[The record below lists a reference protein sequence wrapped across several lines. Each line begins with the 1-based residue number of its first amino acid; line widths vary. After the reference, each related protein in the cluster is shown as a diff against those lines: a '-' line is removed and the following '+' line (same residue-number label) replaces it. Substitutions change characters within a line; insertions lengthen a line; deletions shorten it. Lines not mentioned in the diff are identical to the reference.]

1 MQLLKSFRINIHL
14 PSESVGQL
22 LTQQALKPHGF
33 LRLKQGYSQ
42 YESEE
47 IPMKWLAFVFIAV
60 LCATNQGTAELQ
72 EAMKG
77 FLAVSP
83 KNKVVTTW
91 GDIKRS
97 VWKD

>member
-1 MQLLKSFRINIHL
+1 
-14 PSESVGQL
+14 
-22 LTQQALKPHGF
+22 
-33 LRLKQGYSQ
+33 
-42 YESEE
+42 
-47 IPMKWLAFVFIAV
+47 MKWLAFVFIAV